1 MPAWDEVL
9 DMEEVGRLEGSLMS
23 PAATSISAVVIL
35 KVKVSHAFCHDD
47 TLQEG

>member
-23 PAATSISAVVIL
+23 PAASSISAVAIL
-35 KVKVSHAFCHDD
+35 KVKVSHAFFHDD